1 VGPWGTIGRMS
12 LSVGD
17 AAPEFSLPDSD
28 RQVVSLADLRGTP
41 VLVVFYPF
49 AFSGICTGELCQ
61 LRDELAT
68 YTDAGVRVLAVSTDP
83 VFSLKAW
90 KAQEGFDFPLL
101 SDFWPHGTTAQ
112 AYGVFNEKA
121 GMALRGTFLVDAEG
135 TIAFAEV
142 NQPGD
147 AREQSG
153 WKDAVAKLAA

>member
-1 VGPWGTIGRMS
+1 MS

-17 AAPEFSLPDSD
+17 VAPDFSLPDSD
-28 RQVVSLADLRGTP
+28 RQVVSLSELRGAP

-61 LRDELAT
+61 LRDELAV
-68 YTDAGVRVLAVSTDP
+68 YTDAGVRVVAISTDP

-90 KAQEGFDFPLL
+90 KDQQGFDFPLL
-101 SDFWPHGTTAQ
+101 SDFWPHGATAQ

-135 TIAFAEV
+135 RIAFAEV
-142 NQPGD
+142 NAPGD

-153 WKDAVAKLAA
+153 WKDAVQALAA

>member
-1 VGPWGTIGRMS
+1 MS
-12 LSVGD
+12 LSIGD
-17 AAPEFSLPDSD
+17 RAPEFSLRDQD
-28 RQVVSLADLRGTP
+28 KQVVSLADLRGGP
-41 VLVVFYPF
+41 VLLVFYPF

-61 LRDELAT
+61 LRDTLST
-68 YTDAGVRVLAVSTDP
+68 YTDAGVRVLAISTDP
-83 VFSLKAW
+83 VFSLKAF
-90 KAQEGFDFPLL
+90 KAAEGFDFPLL
-101 SDFWPHGTTAQ
+101 SDFWPHGATAQ

-153 WKDAVAKLAA
+153 WKDAVAKIAA